1 MIFYWRTDFSIGVFF
16 PVPSS
21 QLVIVYRINVR
32 FKLLNFTIY
41 IFTFFSLH
49 YSGAFIIPG
58 FWIFFSV
65 SLSNILEAWFY
76 FPLSPPSGMSLIRYN
91 IYPCHFFF
99 QSIRTNLSFY
109 ENCKECITY
118 QFENLHV
125 RCVYWIKICG
135 TNSISFSSIRFS
147 SVVACS
153 NSVLIYYLY
162 WILCRKVRGVF
173 YQVIIR

>member
-1 MIFYWRTDFSIGVFF
+1 MIFYWRLDFFIGIFF

-49 YSGAFIIPG
+49 YSGAFIISG

-76 FPLSPPSGMSLIRYN
+76 FPLSPHPVCPLFGI
-91 IYPCHFFF
+91 IFTPVIFF